1 MTRPPTQK
9 IGFLSTPQFSMLSF
23 VAALEPLRA
32 ANRLSGQPLYE
43 WHIFSQDNQPVTAS
57 NGLPITPDRRFDET
71 ADIDL
76 MIVVAGIGTT
86 LIRDKKLFEWLR
98 QLSRRGV
105 ALGATS
111 TASLLL
117 ARARLLSNHRCTI
130 HWENKESFEEE
141 FPELNITGELYEID
155 GNIMTCSGGLA
166 SLDMIC
172 HKIALEHG
180 ADLAMGCA
188 EQFIHPQI
196 RPANEKQRMELQLRH
211 NTNHPRLVK
220 AIQLMQ
226 NHTEEVLSCTEIGDK
241 VGLSTRQME
250 RLFQSHMHTTPN
262 AFYME
267 LRLERAKHLLLQ
279 STMSITQIA
288 TACGFNSTS
297 YFTRCYAKGFGL
309 TPREQRKQ
317 GKSG

>member
-1 MTRPPTQK
+1 MTEPKTQK
-9 IGFLSTPQFSMLSF
+9 IGFLAIPQFSMLSF

-32 ANRLSGQPLYE
+32 ANRLSEQRLYE
-43 WHIFSQDNQPVTAS
+43 WHIFSQDDQPVPAS
-57 NGLPITPDRRFDET
+57 NGLPISPDRRLDET
-71 ADIDL
+71 SDIDL

-86 LIRDKKLFEWLR
+86 LIRDKKLFEWFR

-111 TASLLL
+111 TAPLLL
-117 ARARLLSNHRCTI
+117 ARARLLSNQRCTI

-141 FPELNITGELYEID
+141 FPELNITGEIYEID

-166 SLDMIC
+166 SLDMMC

-196 RPANEKQRMELQLRH
+196 RPANEKQRMELQFRH
-211 NTNHPRLVK
+211 STNHPRLLKVIK
-220 AIQLMQ
+220 LMQ
-226 NHTEEVLSCTEIGDK
+226 NHTEEVLNLTEIGEK

-250 RLFQSHMHTTPN
+250 RLFQTHLRTTPN
-262 AFYME
+262 AFYMH

-297 YFTRCYAKGFGL
+297 YFTRCYTRGFGL
-309 TPREQRKQ
+309 APREQRQKREEN
-317 GKSG
+317 

>member
-1 MTRPPTQK
+1 MTEPETQK
-9 IGFLSTPQFSMLSF
+9 IGFLAVPQFSMLSF

-32 ANRLSGQPLYE
+32 ANRLSEHSLYE
-43 WHIFSQDNQPVTAS
+43 WHIFSQDNQPVAAS
-57 NGLPITPDRRFDET
+57 NGLPVSPDRQFDEID
-71 ADIDL
+71 DIDM

-86 LIRDKKLFEWLR
+86 QIRDKKLFEWLR

-111 TASLLL
+111 TGSLLL

-141 FPELNITGELYEID
+141 FPGLNITGELYEID
-155 GNIMTCSGGLA
+155 SNIMTCSGGLA
-166 SLDMIC
+166 SLDMMC
-172 HKIALEHG
+172 QKIALEHG
-180 ADLAMGCA
+180 GELAMGCA
-188 EQFIHPQI
+188 EQFIHPHI
-196 RPANEKQRMELQLRH
+196 RPANEQQRMELQFRH
-211 NTNHPRLVK
+211 NTSHPRLIKV
-220 AIQLMQ
+220 IQLMQ
-226 NHTEEVLSCTEIGDK
+226 NQTEEILSCTEIGEK

-250 RLFQSHMHTTPN
+250 RIFRTYLRTTPN
-262 AFYME
+262 AFYMQ

-297 YFTRCYAKGFGL
+297 YFTRCYSRGFGL
-309 TPREQRKQ
+309 TPRQQRRKL
-317 GKSG
+317 